1 MLRLIIVC
9 SLRSFIRWTF
19 KINTEKEKQQM
30 NGKTMMANKTTKAP
44 SHTIRNDLHVT
55 YFTTDWETVQKR
67 TKSKPRPWS
76 KALNKRVR
84 DALNNYTQLLLQF
97 SSKEESSVKK
107 LIGGMSL
114 NSIRWRGGERW
125 KERQWIESKSDCK
138 FEWTEWVRERI
149 VEEFGE
155 QLSFTLPLLFWIVKW
170 NN

>member
-76 KALNKRVR
+76 KALNKRMR

-97 SSKEESSVKK
+97 SSREESDVKT
-107 LIGGMSL
+107 LNGGMSL
-114 NSIRWRGGERW
+114 NSIRWREGEV
-125 KERQWIESKSDCK
+125 EREAVESKSDCK

-149 VEEFGE
+149 VEEFVE
-155 QLSFTLPLLFWIVKW
+155 QLSFFTRSPSLILNRKVK
-170 NN
+170 

>member
-55 YFTTDWETVQKR
+55 YFTTDWETVQNR

-97 SSKEESSVKK
+97 SSKEESSVKT

-114 NSIRWRGGERW
+114 NSIRWREGEV
-125 KERQWIESKSDCK
+125 EREAVNRKQKWLQIRMNRVSERENCWGVCRAALIHSLSLILNSK
-138 FEWTEWVRERI
+138 
-149 VEEFGE
+149 
-155 QLSFTLPLLFWIVKW
+155 VK
-170 NN
+170 